1 MNIFLYLY
9 VLKQKNDVKTP
20 KSSSNFKRCL
30 LKKACSHLSS
40 RSSIK
45 IMHID
50 IIFNVSISMTMINSV
65 KCEMKILSKY
75 WWFISYNLILETWMS
90 FVFFLLNLLLLNI
103 TLRREYL
110 RNFNLLETKVNP
122 ARNSYCVYNHVVHK

>member
-1 MNIFLYLY
+1 MNIFLHLY

-30 LKKACSHLSS
+30 LKKACIHLSS

-50 IIFNVSISMTMINSV
+50 ITFNVSISMTMIDSV
-65 KCEMKILSKY
+65 KCEM
-75 WWFISYNLILETWMS
+75 
-90 FVFFLLNLLLLNI
+90 
-103 TLRREYL
+103 
-110 RNFNLLETKVNP
+110 RNYQNTDDL
-122 ARNSYCVYNHVVHK
+122 

>member
-9 VLKQKNDVKTP
+9 VLKQKKDVKTP

-30 LKKACSHLSS
+30 LKKACSNLSS

-45 IMHID
+45 IMHIN
-50 IIFNVSISMTMINSV
+50 IIFKHIYDHDWLSQMWNE
-65 KCEMKILSKY
+65 KLSKY

-90 FVFFLLNLLLLNI
+90 FVFFLLDLLLLNI
-103 TLRREYL
+103 TLRRAFL

-122 ARNSYCVYNHVVHK
+122 ARNSYCVYNHVLHK